1 MISNLG
7 VGVCV
12 CLIETRETPYDL
24 GSVLEILA
32 YEHFSPDI
40 THWHLAGEEMKPEEK
55 LLLI

>member
-1 MISNLG
+1 
-7 VGVCV
+7 
-12 CLIETRETPYDL
+12 L